1 MIKAVV
7 FDLDDTLFDHRHS
20 SREGLRSVWKRY
32 TCFQEMTLDEFEIE
46 HREMLEKIHFSQV
59 LVGKLS
65 VEEARA
71 ERFKHLFLNRN
82 VEVDF
87 DTSRNAAEIY
97 RNSYEKNIRKVKGS
111 EELLKT
117 LKKNYKIGI
126 ITNNITAEQ
135 ENKLRQ
141 LGLTDYIDHMT
152 TSEELGVVKP
162 HPILFNTALKKLGVK
177 AEAAVMIGDSWDNDI
192 AGAHSVGMKC
202 IWLNHH
208 KVTCPDSAKAIE
220 IRSLENAEYI
230 KMLITSFK

>member
-1 MIKAVV
+1 MVKAVL

-32 TCFQEMTLDEFEIE
+32 TCFQEMTLDEFELE
-46 HREMLEKIHFSQV
+46 HRVMLEKIHFSQV

-65 VEEARA
+65 IEEARA
-71 ERFKHLFLNRN
+71 ERFKFLFLNRN

-87 DTSRNAAEIY
+87 DTSRNAAQIY
-97 RNSYEKNIRKVKGS
+97 RLSYEKNVRKVKGA

-117 LKKNYKIGI
+117 LKKNYRIGI
-126 ITNNITAEQ
+126 VTNNITAEQ

-141 LGLTDYIDHMT
+141 LGLRDYVDHMT
-152 TSEELGVVKP
+152 TSEEMKVTKP
-162 HPILFNTALKKLGVK
+162 HPILFTTALEKLG
-177 AEAAVMIGDSWDNDI
+177 AAPDSAVMIGDSWDNDI
-192 AGAHSVGMKC
+192 AGAHAVGMKC
-202 IWLNHH
+202 IWLNHD
-208 KVTCPDSAKAIE
+208 KISCPDPAKAIE

>member
-1 MIKAVV
+1 MVKAVL

-32 TCFQEMTLDEFEIE
+32 TCFQEMTLDEFELE
-46 HREMLEKIHFSQV
+46 HRVMLEKIHFSQV

-65 VEEARA
+65 IEEARA
-71 ERFKHLFLNRN
+71 ERFKFLFLNRN

-87 DTSRNAAEIY
+87 DTSRNAAQIY
-97 RNSYEKNIRKVKGS
+97 RLSYEKNVRKVKGA

-117 LKKNYKIGI
+117 LKKNYRIGI
-126 ITNNITAEQ
+126 VTNNITAEQ

-141 LGLTDYIDHMT
+141 LGLRDYVDHMT
-152 TSEELGVVKP
+152 TSEEMKVTKP
-162 HPILFNTALKKLGVK
+162 HPILFTTALEKLG
-177 AEAAVMIGDSWDNDI
+177 AAPDSAVMIGDSWDNDI
-192 AGAHSVGMKC
+192 AGAHAVGMKC
-202 IWLNHH
+202 IWLNHD
-208 KVTCPDSAKAIE
+208 KISCPDSAKAIE